1 MQRFLSF
8 LLVFCFIFNA
18 TASNENPATKQPVK
32 ILAWNVFMLPA
43 WLFRSKQMERAGL
56 IAKTILQENPD
67 IIILQEVFIE
77 DARTKIGKLLEKEYP
92 YQNGEPEGGAF
103 FRFNCG
109 VFILSKI
116 PFHHVAFTRFKDC
129 SGFDCLSGKGAYLL
143 EFEHGGSLFQVM
155 GTHTQS
161 GGVHETARKQYKQ
174 IKEKLLD
181 KYYKEGVPQILL
193 GDLNTNHADSANYQQ
208 MMQIFECENGVC
220 TGEPVSYDGKN
231 NDIAK
236 KFFGVNYSLIDYI
249 LLRKNNSRAA
259 VSNRRIHKFT
269 SDQFGKYKFNDLSD
283 HYAISA
289 QIHLNQ

>member
-1 MQRFLSF
+1 MLRFLSF
-8 LLVFCFIFNA
+8 LLVFCIIFNA

-43 WLFRSKQMERAGL
+43 WLFQAKQMERAGL

-103 FRFNCG
+103 FRFNSG
-109 VFILSKI
+109 VFVLSKI
-116 PFHHVAFTRFKDC
+116 PFHHITFTRFKDC

-143 EFEHGGSLFQVM
+143 EFERGGSPFQVV

-181 KYYKEGVPQILL
+181 KYYKDGVPQILL
-193 GDLNTNHADSANYQQ
+193 GDLNTNNADSVNYQQ
-208 MMQIFECENGVC
+208 MMQIFECENGIC
-220 TGEPVSYDGKN
+220 TGEPLSYDGKN
-231 NDIAK
+231 DLAK
-236 KFFGVNYSLIDYI
+236 KFFGEHYSILDYI
-249 LLRKNNSRAA
+249 LLRQNNSRIT